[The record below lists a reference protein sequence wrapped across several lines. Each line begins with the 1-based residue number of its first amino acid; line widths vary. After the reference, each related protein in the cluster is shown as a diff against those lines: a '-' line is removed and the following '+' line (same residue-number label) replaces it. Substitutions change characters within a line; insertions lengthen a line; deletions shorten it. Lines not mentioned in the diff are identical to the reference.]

1 MRFGWFRERD
11 FPTKHLSTPAMNH
24 KPKRFAVLLALCA
37 LPTLAMPAALA
48 TSQLR
53 AQIIVP
59 SDSAIRAI
67 LQNRIDTKRAVGI
80 VAATLDHGRSRIYT
94 AGSSG
99 APGVPL
105 DGNTVFEIGSTT
117 KVFTASLLAD
127 MVARGEVQLDDPV
140 AKYLPTSVRVP
151 SRNGKQITLLDLS
164 TQSSGLPRMPTN
176 FMPADNNN
184 PYADYTVAQ
193 MYAFLSSYELTRDIG
208 VQYEYSNL
216 GVGLLGHALALKAG
230 KSYETLVTERILRPL
245 GMNDTR
251 ITLSPAMKSRLA
263 PGHSASGGVVAN
275 WDLPTLAGAGALRS
289 TANDMLKFLAANLD
303 STSAPLGRALAT
315 THFARRDVNGAQMR
329 IGLNWHILSAF
340 GLPVV
345 WHNGGT
351 GGYRT
356 FIGFDQANN
365 RGAIVL
371 SNQSVSPDD
380 IGFHLLDERAPLAPP
395 SSTKARTEIA
405 IDPAVLETYVGV
417 YQLAP
422 TFAIT
427 ITREGASLYGQA
439 TGQQRFQLFAEAPT
453 EFFLKVVDAQI
464 TFEKDPAGK
473 VTRLILH
480 QGGQD
485 LPGLK
490 K

>member
-1 MRFGWFRERD
+1 M
-11 FPTKHLSTPAMNH
+11 SH
-24 KPKRFAVLLALCA
+24 KLKRFSVLLSLAVHVALV
-37 LPTLAMPAALA
+37 
-48 TSQLR
+48 TSQLQ
-53 AQIIVP
+53 AQVTVP

-67 LQNRIDTKRAVGI
+67 LQDRIATSRAVGI

-105 DGNTVFEIGSTT
+105 DGNTVFEIGSIT

-140 AKYLPTSVRVP
+140 AKYLPKSVQVP
-151 SRNGKQITLLDLS
+151 SRNGKQITLLDLA
-164 TQSSGLPRMPTN
+164 TQSSGLPRMPNNLT
-176 FMPADNNN
+176 PADNNN
-184 PYADYTVAQ
+184 PYADYTVVQ
-193 MYAFLSSYELTRDIG
+193 LYAFLSSYELPRDIG
-208 VQYEYSNL
+208 AQYEYSNL
-216 GVGLLGHALALKAG
+216 GVGLLGHALALRAG
-230 KSYETLVTERILRPL
+230 KSYEDLVTERILRPL
-245 GMNDTR
+245 GMSDTR
-251 ITLSPAMKSRLA
+251 IVLSPAMKARLA
-263 PGHSASGGVVAN
+263 PGHSVGGSVVAN

-303 STSAPLGRALAT
+303 TTSAPLGRVLAT

-329 IGLNWHILSAF
+329 IGLNWHILNAF

-356 FIGFDQANN
+356 FIGFDEANK
-365 RGAIVL
+365 RGAVVL
-371 SNQSVSPDD
+371 SNQAVSPDD
-380 IGFHLLDERAPLAPP
+380 IGFHLLDERSPLAPP
-395 SSTKARTEIA
+395 PSTKVHTEIA
-405 IDPAVLETYVGV
+405 IDPAALETYVGV

-439 TGQQRFQLFAEAPT
+439 TGQPRFQLFAEAAT
-453 EFFLKVVDAQI
+453 EFFLKDVDAQI

-480 QGGQD
+480 QGGRD